1 MRPARVSRVRRLLAA
16 SIFTTLVAAIPAA
29 VLHTQAAQ
37 ATALARGYWLV
48 LASPR
53 DGLTRP
59 YSIRSDGS
67 RLTPLA
73 PRVGGTYMQPTAVSR
88 DDSTIAYW
96 DLHDGPHEGI
106 YVSRANGAG
115 LHRVVQKGWF
125 AGLSPNGKKVAF
137 TSGYPSRLFVIGTDG
152 RGRRRLGKGTDDRVD
167 WSRDGKALL
176 LTVEAPRF
184 PRMAIVVRSLSGR
197 ERVVVRGAW
206 LGEARWSP
214 DGRWIAYLRFHGEDR
229 ANGIYVV
236 RPNGTGRHRVA
247 QGSAFPYSWSRDGR
261 RIAFAKSGQADVR
274 IVGVDGRGLRRLRL
288 RGVGS
293 TINGLTWTPD
303 GHSLILDTSQIW
315 IVGANGRGLRR
326 VTKMVGGFELVGWTR
341 AAPAGP
347 PAPPLLPS
355 ERVVAPNTIATG
367 TPIADLSA
375 DGARVAFIVKW
386 TAADCDHV
394 VVWTPAT
401 SALDRFTRPG
411 SCPDPPGGHSGVSVY
426 DVELAG
432 SRAAWVSASG
442 CGNFCDFGMQSA
454 TLSQRSP
461 SVVETISAESDTD
474 FDFHL
479 HGHGELLVFNDGS
492 RLVRIGAGTQKCQ
505 ESAPR
510 SRCTLL
516 RRGAH
521 AEPAD
526 SVSGSRIA
534 VREPA
539 AVAVLDEHG
548 AVVRVFPFASNEV
561 RAARL
566 DGDRLVVAT
575 RSVLEVYDVATGM
588 GVAQQPL
595 PAGYALLD
603 VDGGIAVLRHEASV
617 MLLSL
622 DDGRSR
628 TFTPG
633 ARPVIADLEPPGLYY
648 SYSTPEGSG
657 RVVFVPRPQLFAAG

>member
-1 MRPARVSRVRRLLAA
+1 MRRLLLAA
-16 SIFTTLVAAIPAA
+16 GVFMALIAAIPAA
-29 VLHTQAAQ
+29 ALHTSAAKASAQ
-37 ATALARGYWLV
+37 ARGFWLV
-48 LASPR
+48 VASDR
-53 DGLTRP
+53 DGQTRP

-73 PRVGGTYMQPTAVSR
+73 PRVGGTYMQPMAVSR
-88 DDSTIAYW
+88 DGSTIAYW
-96 DLHDGPHEGI
+96 DTSNGPHKGI
-106 YVSRANGAG
+106 YVSRANGTG
-115 LHRVVQKGWF
+115 LRRVVRKEWF
-125 AGLSPNGKKVAF
+125 AGLSPNGKTVAV
-137 TSGYPSRLFVIGTDG
+137 TYGSGGGPGHLYVIGTDG
-152 RGRRRLGKGTDDRVD
+152 RGRRLLGSGTDERVE
-167 WSRDGKALL
+167 WSPNSKALL

-184 PRMAIVVRSLSGR
+184 PRKAVVIRPLRGRR

-206 LGEARWSP
+206 IGEAKWSP
-214 DGRWIAYLRFHGEDR
+214 DGRWIAYSRYHGGDP

-247 QGSAFPYSWSRDGR
+247 RGDTFPFSWSRDGR
-261 RIAFAKSGQADVR
+261 RLAFSVSVGGKADVGV
-274 IVGVDGRGLRRLRL
+274 VGVDGRGSRRLHLHGL
-288 RGVGS
+288 RS
-293 TINGLTWTPD
+293 IDALTWTPD
-303 GHSLILDTSQIW
+303 GRGLILHTGQVW

-341 AAPAGP
+341 VAPAGP

-401 SALDRFTRPG
+401 SPLDRFTRPG
-411 SCPDPPGGHSGVSVY
+411 FCPNPPGGHSGVSIY

-432 SRAAWVSASG
+432 SRVAWVSASG
-442 CGNFCDFGMQSA
+442 CGNFCDFRMQSA

-461 SVVETISAESDTD
+461 SVVATTSAESDTD
-474 FDFHL
+474 FDFHV

-505 ESAPR
+505 GSAPR

-539 AVAVLDEHG
+539 AVAVLDERG

-603 VDGGIAVLRHEASV
+603 VDGGIAVLRHEQSV

-628 TFTPG
+628 TLTPG
-633 ARPVIADLEPPGLYY
+633 PGPVDADLEPPGLYY
-648 SYSTPEGSG
+648 SYSTEDGSG
-657 RVVFVPRPQLFAAG
+657 RVVFLPRSQLFAA